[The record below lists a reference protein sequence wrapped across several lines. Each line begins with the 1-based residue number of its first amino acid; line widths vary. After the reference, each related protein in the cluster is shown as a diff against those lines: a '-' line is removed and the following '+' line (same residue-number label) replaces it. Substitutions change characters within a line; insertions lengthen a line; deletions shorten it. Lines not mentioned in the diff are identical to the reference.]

1 MRGRA
6 SRCQRDM
13 TLDVVGKECI
23 KVSTTASKVWRDRTR
38 ERRTRCEPNGN
49 INDPRQAR
57 TTLVLER
64 NQSSPFLVLLPVL
77 SRSFYDRR
85 AGPEV

>member
-13 TLDVVGKECI
+13 TLDVVGKEYI
-23 KVSTTASKVWRDRTR
+23 KVSTTTSKIWRDRTK
-38 ERRTRCEPNGN
+38 ERRTRYKPNGN

-57 TTLVLER
+57 TKVANHLASHTTW
-64 NQSSPFLVLLPVL
+64 
-77 SRSFYDRR
+77 R
-85 AGPEV
+85 AT